1 MMFAIPDP
9 QYWQFCAE
17 LAGTQSL
24 VNQIDSKAAIDIIGG
39 LRDVDMLK
47 DKIVLKFVNKLSNDL
62 DDMSVDA
69 LTEYLTILNSEES
82 KDAHNFQKLDKNLGE
97 KI

>member
-1 MMFAIPDP
+1 
-9 QYWQFCAE
+9 
-17 LAGTQSL
+17 
-24 VNQIDSKAAIDIIGG
+24 
-39 LRDVDMLK
+39 MLK
-47 DKIVLKFVNKLSNDL
+47 DEIVLKFVNKLSNDL

-82 KDAHNFQKLDKNLGE
+82 KDAHSFQKLDKNLGA

>member
-9 QYWQFCAE
+9 QYWQFCTE
-17 LAGTQSL
+17 LAGTRSL
-24 VNQIDSKAAIDIIGG
+24 VNQINSKEAIDIIGG

-47 DKIVLKFVNKLSNDL
+47 DEIVLKFVNKLSKDL
-62 DDMSVDA
+62 NEMSVDS

-82 KDAHNFQKLDKNLGE
+82 KDAHNF
-97 KI
+97 

>member
-1 MMFAIPDP
+1 
-9 QYWQFCAE
+9 
-17 LAGTQSL
+17 
-24 VNQIDSKAAIDIIGG
+24 
-39 LRDVDMLK
+39 MLK
-47 DKIVLKFVNKLSNDL
+47 DEIVLKFVNKLSNDL

-82 KDAHNFQKLDKNLGE
+82 KDAHNFQKLDKNLGA